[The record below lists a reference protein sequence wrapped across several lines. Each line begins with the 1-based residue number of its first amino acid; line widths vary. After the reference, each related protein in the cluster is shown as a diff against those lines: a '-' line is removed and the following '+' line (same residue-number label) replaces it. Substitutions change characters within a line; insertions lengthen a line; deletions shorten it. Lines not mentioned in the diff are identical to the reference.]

1 VSVEPSGV
9 EVVFQGT
16 KITVVVERWPDGK
29 RREVVRHPGAGAAV
43 VFVDDRLVV
52 LVRQL
57 REAVRRETLE
67 VVAGTRDIPGE
78 HPEDTIR
85 REILEETGHVAT
97 RFERLGSIL
106 TTPGFSTE
114 VIDVFVAWAEP
125 SGEPP
130 SEEGITTVV
139 VPFDRAVEMAL
150 SGEIDDAKSALA
162 LLLARERLGRR

>member
-1 VSVEPSGV
+1 VSLEPSGV
-9 EVVFQGT
+9 EVVFQGA

-29 RREVVRHPGAGAAV
+29 RREVVRHPGACAAV
-43 VFVDDRLVV
+43 VFVDDHHVA
-52 LVRQL
+52 LVRQK

-78 HPEDTIR
+78 PPEDTIR

-114 VIDVFVAWAEP
+114 VIDLFVAWAEP

-130 SEEGITTVV
+130 TEEDLTTVI

-150 SGEIDDAKSALA
+150 SGKIDDAKSALA
-162 LLLARERLGRR
+162 LLLVRERLGSR